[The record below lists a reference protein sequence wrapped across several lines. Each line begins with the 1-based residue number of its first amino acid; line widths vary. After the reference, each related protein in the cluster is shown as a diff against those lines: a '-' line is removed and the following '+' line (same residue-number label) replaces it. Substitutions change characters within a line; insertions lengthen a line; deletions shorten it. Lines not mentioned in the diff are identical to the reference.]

1 MAKVRIFE
9 WAKEN
14 NQRSNEVVKKLQAE
28 GYKIRNH
35 TDLVDDGILK
45 ELVKVK
51 KEVPKPTQVK
61 EVVNEEK
68 KERKKPEVVSTSTE
82 QPRRENNY
90 KGQNP
95 HPKSNY
101 NNTTNPNYKPN
112 SKPVNKPRGK
122 VPAGGYPPP
131 PRPDQRPGYKPNQGY
146 QGKNPRPAGSA
157 TGGYRGNNNNTGQTN
172 TTGGYNR
179 GPRPPF
185 NRNRP
190 EPKTEELDPTTTKP
204 VNAKKIPNNKKKKQT
219 YDRFAQFDTKES
231 NVRIDQKTRTQMKK
245 DAAKEREAA
254 LAGQITIVKWSDDM
268 TVGKFSNLLDIPAID
283 VISKLFEL
291 GIMTTINQLID
302 KESAEILCTD
312 YNVEIVEDDS
322 NQEFEFENLI
332 PEFKEESMQKRAP
345 IVTIMGHVDH
355 GKTTLL
361 DTIRN
366 ANVANKESGG
376 ITQHIGAYQVKHGNN
391 YITFLDTPGHAA
403 FSAMR
408 SRGADITDI
417 TVIVVAA
424 DDGVM
429 PQTKESVAHAKEAGT
444 PIIVAVNKIDKEGAQ
459 PDRVMGELAELGITA
474 EEWGGDVPFVNISA
488 KQGTNIDALLEY
500 IDVIAEMHEY
510 KAPIDVPA
518 YGTVI
523 EAHLDK
529 GKGSVATV
537 LVEGGT
543 MNLSDPIV
551 IGHTYGSVRVM
562 QDEYAKRHKKV
573 GPSMPVQI
581 TGLKDVPF
589 AGDKFVIMSDLKE
602 AQMIG
607 EKRTAMKSQK
617 DRGGAHAMSL
627 DELNAKIAEGEIK
640 ELPVIIKADVQ
651 GAVEALAA
659 SLESIDVNGVKV
671 RVIYKAVGAITE
683 TDVML
688 ASTSGAIMIGFNVRP
703 DANSRQLIESEKI
716 DIMLNNIIY
725 KIIEEI
731 EDSMKGMREKKYRE
745 DINGYARI
753 DEVFKITGVG
763 KIAGC
768 IVTKGKIL
776 RSGKVRLVRDNIVIY
791 DGELGQLKRFKDDV
805 KEVVEGMDCGISIKG
820 FEDLKKGDEF
830 ESYTLEEVEE

>member
-1 MAKVRIFE
+1 M
-9 WAKEN
+9 
-14 NQRSNEVVKKLQAE
+14 
-28 GYKIRNH
+28 
-35 TDLVDDGILK
+35 
-45 ELVKVK
+45 K
-51 KEVPKPTQVK
+51 KE
-61 EVVNEEK
+61 
-68 KERKKPEVVSTSTE
+68 
-82 QPRRENNY
+82 
-90 KGQNP
+90 
-95 HPKSNY
+95 
-101 NNTTNPNYKPN
+101 
-112 SKPVNKPRGK
+112 
-122 VPAGGYPPP
+122 
-131 PRPDQRPGYKPNQGY
+131 
-146 QGKNPRPAGSA
+146 
-157 TGGYRGNNNNTGQTN
+157 
-172 TTGGYNR
+172 
-179 GPRPPF
+179 
-185 NRNRP
+185 
-190 EPKTEELDPTTTKP
+190 
-204 VNAKKIPNNKKKKQT
+204 
-219 YDRFAQFDTKES
+219 
-231 NVRIDQKTRTQMKK
+231 
-245 DAAKEREAA
+245 AAKEREAA
-254 LAGQITIVKWSDDM
+254 LAGQTTVVKWADDM
-268 TVGKFSNLLDIPAID
+268 TVGKFANLLDIPALD

-332 PEFKEESMQKRAP
+332 PEFKEDLMQKRAP

-376 ITQHIGAYQVKHGNN
+376 ITQHIGAYQVKHGDN

-417 TVIVVAA
+417 TIIVVAA

-459 PDRVMGELAELGITA
+459 PDRVMGELAELGIMA

-488 KQGTNIDALLEY
+488 KEGTNIDALLEY

-510 KAPIDVPA
+510 KAPVDVPA

-640 ELPVIIKADVQ
+640 E
-651 GAVEALAA
+651 
-659 SLESIDVNGVKV
+659 
-671 RVIYKAVGAITE
+671 
-683 TDVML
+683 
-688 ASTSGAIMIGFNVRP
+688 
-703 DANSRQLIESEKI
+703 
-716 DIMLNNIIY
+716 
-725 KIIEEI
+725 
-731 EDSMKGMREKKYRE
+731 
-745 DINGYARI
+745 
-753 DEVFKITGVG
+753 
-763 KIAGC
+763 
-768 IVTKGKIL
+768 
-776 RSGKVRLVRDNIVIY
+776 
-791 DGELGQLKRFKDDV
+791 
-805 KEVVEGMDCGISIKG
+805 
-820 FEDLKKGDEF
+820 
-830 ESYTLEEVEE
+830 